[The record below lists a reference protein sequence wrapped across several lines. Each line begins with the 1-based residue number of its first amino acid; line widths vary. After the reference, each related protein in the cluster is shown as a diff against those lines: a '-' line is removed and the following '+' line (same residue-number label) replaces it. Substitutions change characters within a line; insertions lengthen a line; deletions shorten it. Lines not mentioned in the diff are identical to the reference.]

1 MQLLFRA
8 WQLIGRDVLIR
19 ITGDQLQIYWQGKM
33 LTQHTLVKHKRY
45 QRIEKPE
52 HYYGLPGRGVTS
64 RRRKNSVTVL
74 QPPQV
79 EKRSLDYYES
89 LVWEGV
95 Q

>member
-1 MQLLFRA
+1 MDFLA
-8 WQLIGRDVLIR
+8 
-19 ITGDQLQIYWQGKM
+19 
-33 LTQHTLVKHKRY
+33 
-45 QRIEKPE
+45 EE
-52 HYYGLPGRGVTS
+52 LPAGAG
-64 RRRKNSVTVL
+64 KNSVTVL